1 MGYVY
6 FICEGA
12 SHKLFKIG
20 RTVKH
25 PSGRL
30 RELQTGN
37 PRKLHVYGWIFT
49 QDHVELELWFHRHFA
64 ARRCAGEWFKVTP
77 RQLRTAINAAYC
89 DHNIEDVELPSL
101 GCCIFW

>member
-6 FICEGA
+6 FICEGD

-25 PSGRL
+25 PKGRL

-37 PRKLHVYGWIFT
+37 PRKLRVYGWIST
-49 QDHVELELWFHRHFA
+49 PDHVELELWFHRLFA
-64 ARRCAGEWFKVTP
+64 ARRCGGEWFKVT
-77 RQLRTAINAAYC
+77 RGQLARATNDAYLA
-89 DHNIEDVELPSL
+89 HRIEDVDLPTL
-101 GCCIFW
+101 LR